1 MWIYRQQFLFVPD
14 LKGSL
19 PFSTTL
25 TQSIHGM
32 WAINLDVM
40 FQCQAR
46 YRAERDSLLCACPN
60 IIFYD
65 TGGVM
70 VIRRWNGDVA
80 PVSIVGTAVTRSCRI
95 HELIGLTDV
104 HGFWRRILQFLAWH
118 VYVRSLLPNIRQTW
132 RAVCVLLLTELTP
145 RTGVT
150 DSAVKRRT
158 CISSWVLLAC
168 SCVTVQLV
176 QMFAVRIHVCSE
188 IRVFSP
194 YLTVYEHTANSLSLI
209 Q

>member
-1 MWIYRQQFLFVPD
+1 MVPLCLCDVVTLASSTNRALFCWLTMWIYRQQFLFVPD

-40 FQCQAR
+40 FHCRAR

-80 PVSIVGTAVTRSCRI
+80 PVSIVRTTVTRHI
-95 HELIGLTDV
+95 HV
-104 HGFWRRILQFLAWH
+104 HSWREQWSMLLWPSKLLFW
-118 VYVRSLLPNIRQTW
+118 
-132 RAVCVLLLTELTP
+132 
-145 RTGVT
+145 
-150 DSAVKRRT
+150 
-158 CISSWVLLAC
+158 LLAQEW
-168 SCVTVQLV
+168 STPSSTPKMELELV
-176 QMFAVRIHVCSE
+176 GICIATSRPAI
-188 IRVFSP
+188 
-194 YLTVYEHTANSLSLI
+194 L
-209 Q
+209 